1 MRIVGQT
8 DNTSTQL
15 AGWSDSEPLPL
26 LISDTL
32 TGDDILVLWE
42 TGMRWGFL
50 NFQSGVMSSESSHDG
65 TVFKGMG
72 QEPVVLRE
80 ENASFLA
87 ALPAM
92 RSYAPV
98 DPTDKI

>member
-1 MRIVGQT
+1 
-8 DNTSTQL
+8 
-15 AGWSDSEPLPL
+15 
-26 LISDTL
+26 
-32 TGDDILVLWE
+32 
-42 TGMRWGFL
+42 MRWGFL
-50 NFQSGVMSSESSHDG
+50 NFPSSVVSTESSHDG

-87 ALPAM
+87 DLPAM

-98 DPTDKI
+98 DPTDKMWNSKMVLAGKKIRDDLLEDYP